1 MPGEDFGDFGGGD
14 AVLDDGLEDFEP
26 PPPPASDE
34 ATVTGTVTH
43 EPSEAAAAAAGDDD
57 TFIPASASPAPAPRP
72 SKVIHSPPASVGK
85 PIANRQ
91 LDFGDVPGLE
101 GHVPSRVVH
110 SPPPGS
116 PPPSP
121 PPGGG
126 VADRDLGSLRSSRQF
141 DRDRNFEMDRYHRGG
156 VRPAS
161 AHTPQLR
168 DMVAELEA
176 DKRRLQEELD
186 GKRRQLHEAQWE
198 AAHAARERDLAERER
213 ELEAQ
218 LAAVRA
224 QLAKPGGSRGSSRP
238 VSAAPSLR
246 ASVDR
251 PPVRL
256 SAEGIREP
264 VRVSIDDRYDDRYR
278 PFAPATAADVVGVA
292 DLNALEEFVVSSKF
306 VRADAPLG
314 AVPGGGNVNVVAK
327 GHTVRPSDLARA
339 RKNGD
344 AGFAAKTPPQRA
356 IGPNY
361 TVPDRAPR
369 VAGLQRRAVRGVRP
383 KRDENEPVGKPVWGA
398 NRPKSRAIRWT

>member
-1 MPGEDFGDFGGGD
+1 M
-14 AVLDDGLEDFEP
+14 
-26 PPPPASDE
+26 
-34 ATVTGTVTH
+34 
-43 EPSEAAAAAAGDDD
+43 
-57 TFIPASASPAPAPRP
+57 
-72 SKVIHSPPASVGK
+72 
-85 PIANRQ
+85 
-91 LDFGDVPGLE
+91 
-101 GHVPSRVVH
+101 PSRVVH

-141 DRDRNFEMDRYHRGG
+141 DRDRNFEMDRYHRAN
-156 VRPAS
+156 RPTS

-213 ELEAQ
+213 DLEAQ

-224 QLAKPGGSRGSSRP
+224 QLARGGGGGSRGSSRP

-246 ASVDR
+246 ASRDR
-251 PPVRL
+251 AVRL

-264 VRVSIDDRYDDRYR
+264 VRVSTDDYVAPTVTIDRRDR
-278 PFAPATAADVVGVA
+278 PFAPASAADVGVT

-327 GHTVRPSDLARA
+327 GHTVRPSELARA
-339 RKNGD
+339 RKMGD
-344 AGFAAKTPPQRA
+344 GDTGAAAKTPPQRA